1 MSRGQKGNLNV
12 MSRTTVH
19 GPKHETSEESTS
31 SASEPSHHGKASKSS
46 SSTGAVNADE
56 VKSFLA
62 SITAVAGP
70 PLALT
75 AKDKVRAI
83 RLRKGGE
90 KVIPTI
96 TALSQQ
102 FGINL
107 PSHPISVIT
116 ANVEQAKNL
125 TAIQKQLGTATKQVT
140 DAIFKAQSTSWEG
153 ATVHYAVLKRLGKT
167 DGDLA
172 AALAP
177 VSEYFAKKSPAVVK
191 AREEKRG
198 HRKGVDEPKGSETT
212 TSTGSSS
219 AQAPAT
225 PTAATPAV
233 TPNGAAHS

>member
-1 MSRGQKGNLNV
+1 

-19 GPKHETSEESTS
+19 STKNEKSEESTS

-46 SSTGAVNADE
+46 SSGVNADE
-56 VKSFLA
+56 VKSLLA
-62 SITAVAGP
+62 LITATAGP
-70 PLALT
+70 ALALT

-125 TAIQKQLGTATKQVT
+125 IAIQKQLVTATKQVS

-153 ATVHYAVLKRLGKT
+153 ATVHYSVLKRLGKT

-177 VSEYFAKKSPAVVK
+177 VTEYFAQKTPAVVK
-191 AREEKRG
+191 ADEEKRG
-198 HRKGVDEPKGSETT
+198 HRKGVEEPKGSETT
-212 TSTGSSS
+212 TTTASSS
-219 AQAPAT
+219 AQAPAA
-225 PTAATPAV
+225 PTATQAV
-233 TPNGAAHS
+233 TTTGAAHS